1 MYQKCMYGRTRPHT
15 SASLMQIQATQE
27 PVADL
32 LIRCK
37 LEAAGVRPTRPRL
50 TLARAIFGSGD
61 RHFTAEMLYHETRAT
76 YFAPTLGTIYNT
88 LSEFARRGLLR
99 EIPLYDAKVWYDTK
113 TAPHFHFYFADTEEL
128 TDIPNHQIPEI
139 EITPPDG
146 TRVAA
151 IDVIVRL
158 KNA

>member
-1 MYQKCMYGRTRPHT
+1 MHQKCMCGRTRPHM
-15 SASLMQIQATQE
+15 SASLMQTHAAQE

-32 LIRCK
+32 LIRRR
-37 LEAAGVRPTRPRL
+37 LEAAGVRPPRPRL
-50 TLARAIFGSGD
+50 ALARAIFGSGD
-61 RHFTAEMLYHETRAT
+61 RHFTAETLYHETRAL
-76 YFAPTLGTIYNT
+76 YFAPSLGTIYNT

-99 EIPLYDAKVWYDTK
+99 EIPLYDAKVWYETK

-128 TDIPNHQIPEI
+128 TDIPNQIPEI

>member
-1 MYQKCMYGRTRPHT
+1 
-15 SASLMQIQATQE
+15 MQIQAAQE

-99 EIPLYDAKVWYDTK
+99 EIALYDARVWYDTK
-113 TAPHFHFYFADTEEL
+113 TSISRTQTSCPTSL
-128 TDIPNHQIPEI
+128 TINC
-139 EITPPDG
+139 
-146 TRVAA
+146 R
-151 IDVIVRL
+151 RSR
-158 KNA
+158 